1 MKISN
6 HISYNEA
13 TVSQTALNRGIDN
26 IPSGEVVERMKKVS
40 ESCFEPLRKWY
51 GKPIRINSF
60 YRSPELNTAIGGS
73 ANSQHSF
80 GEAIDIS
87 TVNDN
92 KILFD
97 WLRKNVEFDQLLWE
111 FGDNNNPAWIHISY
125 TERRPNRQQVLRV
138 VRENGKTV
146 YKNM

>member
-26 IPSGEVVERMKKVS
+26 TPNQMALNCMKKVA